1 MQQSINT
8 TWPVV
13 LSVAGFDPS
22 GGAGIVADLKT
33 FAAHNCYGVAALTAL
48 TVQNSQG
55 VASAHPVDPLV
66 LRESILSLLSDGR
79 VRAVKIGMLSNQANA
94 EVVCEILESNPDLPA
109 VLDPVVRSSSDF
121 SLLDAAG
128 FEFVRRQL
136 LSRVA
141 VVTPNM
147 AEAAA
152 LAEMP
157 VNDLEGMKAA
167 ARKLVE
173 LGARAVV
180 VTGGHL
186 DKPIDVFF
194 DGTTMEAFDSD
205 RVKPDNTHGTGC
217 TFSSAV
223 AANLALGRR
232 LRDAVVLAKAY
243 VVEAI
248 RQAFPVGPGRIP
260 LNHLYRMAQPAR
272 IFDHSPVG
280 RTPGLNR
287 NRSDYFRDSPYSI
300 WPQSKPKILSPM
312 PALRRNRKRCPG
324 ISIHIAEQRFFPGKP
339 GMLAQVFCCLEAEA
353 ASVPRRRGEGH
364 AFRHRRIRNFVLNGA
379 GRSRTAA
386 ATGESPRGESSTCPH
401 KVRSSATSF
410 FSYVS

>member
-1 MQQSINT
+1 MNQSIST
-8 TWPVV
+8 AWPVV

-22 GGAGIVADLKT
+22 AGAGIVADLKT
-33 FAAHNCYGVAALTAL
+33 FAAHNCYGVATVTAL
-48 TVQNSQG
+48 TVQNTQG
-55 VASAHPVDPLV
+55 VTSVHPVEPSV
-66 LRESILSLLSDGR
+66 LRDSILSLLADGR
-79 VRAVKIGMLSNQANA
+79 VKALKIGMLCNQATA
-94 EVVCEILESNPDLPA
+94 EVICEILESNPGLPA
-109 VLDPVVRSSSDF
+109 VLDPVVRSSNNIE
-121 SLLDAAG
+121 LLDATG
-128 FEFVRRQL
+128 LDFVRRQL

-141 VVTPNM
+141 VVTPNL

-157 VNDLEGMKAA
+157 VDNLEGMKAA

-186 DKPIDVFF
+186 DKAVDVFF
-194 DGTTMEAFDSD
+194 DGMKMESFAGD

-223 AANLALGRR
+223 AANLALGRQ

-272 IFDHSPVG
+272 VTDHSPAV
-280 RTPGLNR
+280 
-287 NRSDYFRDSPYSI
+287 
-300 WPQSKPKILSPM
+300 
-312 PALRRNRKRCPG
+312 
-324 ISIHIAEQRFFPGKP
+324 AET
-339 GMLAQVFCCLEAEA
+339 V
-353 ASVPRRRGEGH
+353 H
-364 AFRHRRIRNFVLNGA
+364 
-379 GRSRTAA
+379 
-386 ATGESPRGESSTCPH
+386 
-401 KVRSSATSF
+401 
-410 FSYVS
+410 